1 MARLCPGFSA
11 NKHILLFEIRT
22 NWKYLSKI
30 IMLKSLNICLNVAK
44 SSTLHEEQ
52 RQQRNITLPML
63 LCVVFIY
70 LIDLMVINVEPLG
83 EGGANLPVCTD
94 YAEFMHLQLI
104 A

>member
-1 MARLCPGFSA
+1 LP
-11 NKHILLFEIRT
+11 NPQLFT
-22 NWKYLSKI
+22 KNSGNSGTSHYQ
-30 IMLKSLNICLNVAK
+30 C
-44 SSTLHEEQ
+44 
-52 RQQRNITLPML
+52 